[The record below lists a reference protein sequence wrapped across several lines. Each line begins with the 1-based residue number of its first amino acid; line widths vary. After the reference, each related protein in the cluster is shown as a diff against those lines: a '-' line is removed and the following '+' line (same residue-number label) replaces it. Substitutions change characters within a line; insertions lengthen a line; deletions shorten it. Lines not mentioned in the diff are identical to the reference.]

1 MIRFTTESGSVY
13 EIRNTPWDYQEVRRV
28 NPAAPKRADGQW
40 VRLIDV
46 SPLAEGRAVI
56 LLTANPDERDERD
69 EPNTATYRTTTI
81 VTSIERSAA

>member
-1 MIRFTTESGSVY
+1 MTRFTTESGSVY

-28 NPAAPKRADGQW
+28 NPDAPKRADGQW

-46 SPLAEGRAVI
+46 SPLVEGRAVI
-56 LLTANPDERDERD
+56 LLTASPDGPDS
-69 EPNTATYRTTTI
+69 ATYRTTTI